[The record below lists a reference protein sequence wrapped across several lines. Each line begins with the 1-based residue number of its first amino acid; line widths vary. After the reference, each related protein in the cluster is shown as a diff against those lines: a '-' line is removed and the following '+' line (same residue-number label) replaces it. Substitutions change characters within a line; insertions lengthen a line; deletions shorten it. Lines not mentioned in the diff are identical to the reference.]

1 MLAEMFANVEEGMLY
16 DVVVNIACGPV
27 AMRGT
32 FDFID
37 ADSNRIG
44 FCPIGKDIC
53 LCFDTESFLSVEGA
67 EGDAKGD

>member
-27 AMRGT
+27 TMRGT

-37 ADSNRIG
+37 TDSNTVG
-44 FCPIGKDIC
+44 FCPVGKDIC
-53 LCFDTESFLSVEGA
+53 LSFDMDSFLSVEGA
-67 EGDAKGD
+67 DGPEGD